1 MESDHE
7 EPYQISS
14 SAQKRSL
21 KEKDTGRANPLKTS
35 DASLSRQH
43 QDMSRRASNQQL
55 NMSRSGSASRF
66 NQSRV
71 GEATMQEELKGIL
84 AKVFQF
90 YTSFGERTNFKN
102 LRSNKFHKMMLD
114 CAIPLNKTDLDLLF
128 VSVNKHK

>member
-1 MESDHE
+1 MESGDE
-7 EPYQISS
+7 EVYPMTSN
-14 SAQKRSL
+14 AQKRSL
-21 KEKDTGRANPLKTS
+21 KEQDTAKANPLKSS
-35 DASLSRQH
+35 DAALSHQH
-43 QDMSRRASNQQL
+43 EDMSRRPSNLAL
-55 NMSRSGSASRF
+55 NRSRSGSTSRF
-66 NQSRV
+66 NQSRA
-71 GEATMQEELKGIL
+71 GEGTMQEELKGIL